1 MVGPPVVG
9 EDRISMSEARL
20 LVVDDDPKIRRL
32 LQSQLTLRGYIV
44 ESVGSGPE
52 ALDAIGL
59 YPPHLVLLD
68 LSLPGM
74 NGIAVCKNLREW
86 SEVPVIL
93 LTANDAV
100 DSKIA
105 ALDAGADDYLTKPF
119 HMGELI
125 ARIRTVLRR
134 TPADTITIPVF
145 KFGDI
150 EIDMAQRQ
158 VRREEQ
164 PIHLTRIE
172 FDLLSELARYAD
184 RVLTYDHLLQAVWGP
199 TAEDIHGVHVHIS
212 NLRRKLEK
220 GPGGPRHILAVA
232 GVGYRLRT

>member
-1 MVGPPVVG
+1 
-9 EDRISMSEARL
+9 MSEPNL

-32 LQSQLTLRGYIV
+32 LQSQLTLRGYSV

-52 ALDAIGL
+52 ALDSVGMH
-59 YPPHLVLLD
+59 PPHLVLLD
-68 LSLPGM
+68 LSLPDM
-74 NGIAVCKNLREW
+74 DGISVCRNLREW

-105 ALDAGADDYLTKPF
+105 ALEAGADDYLTKPF

-134 TPADTITIPVF
+134 TPAGVISVPVF
-145 KFGDI
+145 TLGDL
-150 EIDMAQRQ
+150 EIDVGQRL
-158 VRREEQ
+158 VRRGDEV
-164 PIHLTRIE
+164 IHLTRIE
-172 FDLLSELARYAD
+172 FDLLSELVRHAD

-199 TAEDIHGVHVHIS
+199 TADDIHAVHVHIS
-212 NLRRKLEK
+212 NLRRKLVQ
-220 GPGGPRHILAVA
+220 GPGGPRYILAVA